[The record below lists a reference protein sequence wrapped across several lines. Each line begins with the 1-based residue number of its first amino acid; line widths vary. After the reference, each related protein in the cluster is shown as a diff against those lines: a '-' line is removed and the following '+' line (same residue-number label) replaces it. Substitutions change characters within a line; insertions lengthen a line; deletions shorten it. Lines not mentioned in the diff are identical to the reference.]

1 MKHLKVKK
9 RHLFILLLHVIS
21 PFIVF
26 SILMFFFSP
35 AHAGVNDDLGKF
47 FDGLGFSANVTAPQ
61 SYKGQE
67 AGYYTG
73 GSIFARESVRNVQV
87 AYLDLPSYRSGC
99 GGIDLFAG
107 GFSFI
112 SADQLVALAKNVL
125 NNAKGYAFTL
135 AMDAAA
141 PQIGSVMKYLIDMQN
156 KINSLN
162 INSCETAAGLVG
174 SLWPKNTM
182 AQRRICED
190 VGTHSSFSIFSD
202 MAAARQGCG
211 AEGRMSDVL
220 KRGAG
225 NNQFKNLILDEGNI
239 AWKAIKQNSF
249 LRDDDQLAEL
259 FMSLSGAIVIR
270 KNGSG
275 DSATNQFSVLPS
287 LVTDD
292 RLLKAILHGGTAI
305 IYKCDDTKPEGC
317 LNPTKQNITIN
328 EKNSIQEQV
337 HTMLENMVNK
347 IYSDERL
354 SKQEIGLL
362 QSTSLPVYKMLNV
375 QAAYMNDRSIIDV
388 AGYAGIIATD
398 ILFQYLKESLHV
410 IKASSGNLQYPQE
423 MMTNFQNGINQA
435 VNSVRA
441 EQRNAYSQMSIA
453 VQLIEQTK
461 IIEQMLAGTLS
472 TRLNSNIEWARGVE

>member
-1 MKHLKVKK
+1 MTRLKK
-9 RHLFILLLHVIS
+9 RHLLLVILHIVS
-21 PFIVF
+21 PFVLFLIF
-26 SILMFFFSP
+26 ICFFSSS
-35 AHAGVNDDLGKF
+35 ACAGVNDDLNKF
-47 FDGLGFSANVTAPQ
+47 FDGLGFNANVTAPQ
-61 SYKGQE
+61 AYKGQE

-87 AYLDLPSYRSGC
+87 AYLDLPSFRSGC

-112 SADQLVALAKNVL
+112 NADQLVALSKNIL

-135 AMDAAA
+135 AMESAT
-141 PQIGSVMKYLIDMQN
+141 PQISSVMKYLTDMQN

-211 AEGRMSDVL
+211 AEGKMSDVL
-220 KRGAG
+220 KRGSG
-225 NNQFKNLILDEGNI
+225 SDQFKNMILDEGNI
-239 AWKAIKQNSF
+239 AWKAIKQNPLF
-249 LRDDDQLAEL
+249 RDDDQLAEL
-259 FMSLSGAIVIR
+259 FMSLSGTIIIR
-270 KNGSG
+270 KSGAG
-275 DSATNQFSVLPS
+275 DSASNKFSVLTS

-292 RLLKAILHGGTAI
+292 KLLKAFLHGGVAT

-328 EKNSIQEQV
+328 QKASIKEQV
-337 HTMLENMVNK
+337 HTMLENMVGK
-347 IYSDERL
+347 IYADEKL

-362 QSTSLPVYKMLNV
+362 QATSLPVYKMLNV
-375 QAAYMNDRSIIDV
+375 QAAFQHDRSIIDV
-388 AGYAGIIATD
+388 AGYSGIIATD

-410 IKASSGNLQYPQE
+410 IKASSGTLQYPQE
-423 MMTNFQNGINQA
+423 IMTNFQGGINQA
-435 VNSVRA
+435 FNSVRS
-441 EQRNAYSQMSIA
+441 EQRNAYSQMAIA
-453 VQLIEQTK
+453 VQLIEQVK
-461 IIEQMLAGTLS
+461 IIEQTLSGTLS
-472 TRLNSNIEWARGVE
+472 TRLNSNIEWARNTE